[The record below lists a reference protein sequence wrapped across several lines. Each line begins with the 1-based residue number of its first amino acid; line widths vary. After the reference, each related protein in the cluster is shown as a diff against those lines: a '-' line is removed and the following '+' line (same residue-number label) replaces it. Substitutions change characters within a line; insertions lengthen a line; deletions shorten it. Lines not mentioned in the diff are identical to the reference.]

1 MYVVMYINKFIKKCH
16 HTPDYL
22 ILRVEIAMARKRFW
36 HPLLTNKLATMTQS
50 DQTTITLNHHMTL
63 YARFSLKMQR
73 QLSEIIPGGTIQSCI
88 DVVTELTALCLS

>member
-1 MYVVMYINKFIKKCH
+1 MYALMYISKFIKKCH

-22 ILRVEIAMARKRFW
+22 ILARKRFW